1 MVVREAV
8 DRILEGKFNTEIHTL
23 NFSSPLLELT
33 VLPGEQYEG
42 SFTIYGKP
50 EVMTEGSVSST
61 ELRMKCPAEH
71 FAGTQEEIP
80 YLFDA
85 TGMSPGD
92 SMKGEFRII
101 SNQGEYLLPFEV
113 KIGNGD
119 LDSSLGSIRNLFH
132 FTNLARTNWEEAVRL
147 FFSPDFEQILNGTDK
162 QYLNTYRGLVKGE
175 RKEQYLEEFLLV
187 IKKKQK
193 TEFIIENQE
202 IRVDNPQGIT
212 ESRILIQRNGWGY
225 SELTVE
231 TEGAFLSAEKTKI
244 RDEDF
249 LGNCYRLSFYISENR
264 LHDGKNYGKLR
275 FRNPYTELEV
285 PVMVYNH
292 AVNRKQM
299 EENRLQKHKTV
310 ELMQY
315 YEAFRIKK
323 IGAASWMK
331 ETSRIV
337 DELIESQEQNPA
349 YMLMKVQLLITQE
362 RRNEAEWLLGQ
373 ADDLLA
379 GNYHPTLYC
388 YYMYLTTLLDRSEEH
403 IDDMASQVE
412 KIFVENMDDWRIAW
426 LLIYLSEDYAR
437 SPSKKWLVLEEQFS
451 KGATSPV
458 LYIEAYHLILNNP
471 AILMA
476 LSDFELQVLC
486 FAARKE
492 LLNAEVAAQIVY
504 LAQKQKQYRKTL
516 FMILCACYRVL
527 PTDEV
532 LQAVCTLLINGNI
545 TEPDAFPW
553 YEKAIQ
559 RELRITRLY
568 EYYMMSM
575 KLDDHAAIPKM
586 VLMYFSF
593 DSSLDVLHNSFLYA
607 YIYRNKA
614 LYPELYESYREQLER
629 FVVFQLL
636 KKRNNR
642 WLSYLYKNMITESM
656 ITEEVSEGLLTV
668 LFLHEISFARP
679 DISRILLTYEGLR
692 ETLEFPVSGQSAT
705 IPLYGSAYRI
715 VLEDMQ
721 GNHFCREE
729 EYELTRLM
737 IPDKLAAMIAP
748 YVSGEV
754 LFDLWLCGKGD
765 HLLPVS
771 EDNVENMKRLVHA
784 SEISAVLQ
792 KELRMKLIQFFYDK
806 DRMSELDECLN
817 ELTPEM
823 VLRDSISPIIRFMVI
838 RGMYEK
844 AYEWICLCGGDGIE
858 AKLIVRLCNR
868 LLSLEGMQENPV
880 MTALIYRAFLAG
892 KYDELLLRYLVLY
905 FNGTVKEMRDVFQ
918 TATSFGVEN
927 RELGERI
934 LIQLLHTGAY
944 VGNTCAIFKSYVE
957 KGADP
962 DVEMAFLAQSAYD
975 YFVKDKITDGFIF
988 DEISRLADKDAELP
1002 KVCRMA
1008 YTKYYAENKKL
1019 INEVVHSHL
1028 ITFLREMT
1036 AEGLVFPFYKEFADD
1051 IAFMHKYMDR
1061 TMVEYHVKDGNRAV
1075 LHYLVEREGNV
1086 DSEYCKEEMKD
1097 MYGGVCVKDF
1107 VLFFG
1112 ERLQYYIVELADGA
1126 EQLTESG
1133 TFSRSDTDMNREVSR
1148 YDLIN
1153 DIAMARTLKDYD
1165 TMEKLLYEYYDYAY
1179 LLEELFQPL

>member
-1 MVVREAV
+1 MREAV
-8 DRILEGKFNTEIHTL
+8 NRILEGKFNTEIHTL
-23 NFSSPLLELT
+23 NFSTPLLELT
-33 VLPGEQYEG
+33 LAPGELYEG
-42 SFTIYGKP
+42 SFTVYGKP
-50 EVMTEGSVSST
+50 EYMTEGNVSST
-61 ELRMKCPAEH
+61 ELRMKCPVEH
-71 FAGTQEEIP
+71 FVGTKEEIP

-92 SMKGEFRII
+92 SAKGEFRVI

-113 KIGNGD
+113 KIGSGN
-119 LDSSLGSIRNLFH
+119 LDSSLGNIRNLFH

-147 FFSPDFEQILNGTDK
+147 FFSPDFELLLNGADR
-162 QYLNTYRGLVKGE
+162 QYLNTYRGLAGGE
-175 RKEQYLEEFLLV
+175 RKEQYLEEFLLA

-193 TEFIIENQE
+193 IEFIIENQE
-202 IRVDNPQGIT
+202 IRVDNPQGTT
-212 ESRILIQRNGWGY
+212 EGRVLIQRNGWGY

-231 TEGAFLSAEKTKI
+231 TEGDFLYVEKEVI

-249 LGNCYRLSFYISENR
+249 LGNCYRLSFYISADQ

-285 PVMVYNH
+285 PVTVCNH
-292 AVNRKQM
+292 PVNRKQR
-299 EENRLQKHKTV
+299 EEHCRRKHRTV

-315 YEAFRIKK
+315 YEAFRTKR

-337 DELIESQEQNPA
+337 DELIESEEQNPA

-379 GNYHPTLYC
+379 GHYQPTLYC

-403 IDDMASQVE
+403 VDEMAAQVE

-437 SPSKKWLVLEEQFS
+437 SPSKKWIVLEEQFS

-471 AILMA
+471 AILMG

-492 LLNAEVAAQIVY
+492 LLTSEVAAQVVY
-504 LAQKQKQYRKTL
+504 LAGKQKQYQKKL
-516 FMILCACYRVL
+516 FQILCACYRVL

-532 LQAVCTLLINGNI
+532 LQAVCTLLINGNV
-545 TEPDAFPW
+545 TESYAFPW

-559 RELRITRLY
+559 KELRITRLY
-568 EYYMMSM
+568 EYYMMSLT
-575 KLDDHAAIPKM
+575 LDEHVVIPKM

-593 DSSLDVLHNSFLYA
+593 DSSLDSLHNSFLYA
-607 YIYRNKA
+607 YMYRNKA
-614 LYPELYESYREQLER
+614 LYPELYESYREQIER
-629 FVVFQLL
+629 FLVFQLL

-642 WLSYLYKNMITESM
+642 WLAYLYKNLITEGM

-668 LFLHEISFARP
+668 LFLYELRFVRK
-679 DISRILLTYEGLR
+679 DINRILLSYEDLR

-705 IPLYGSAYRI
+705 IPLYGSNYRI
-715 VLEDMQ
+715 VLEDME
-721 GNHFCREE
+721 GNHFCGEA

-737 IPDKLAAMIAP
+737 IPDKLAALIAP
-748 YVSGEV
+748 YVTGEI
-754 LFDLWLCGKGD
+754 LFDLWLCEKGGQ
-765 HLLPVS
+765 LLTVSDSNVESMKRIVHAPEVS
-771 EDNVENMKRLVHA
+771 EA
-784 SEISAVLQ
+784 LQ
-792 KELRMKLIQFFYDK
+792 KELRMKLLQFFYDK
-806 DRMSELDECLN
+806 DRMAELDECLN
-817 ELTPEM
+817 ELTPE
-823 VLRDSISPIIRFMVI
+823 LISRDSISQVIRFMVI
-838 RGMYEK
+838 RSMYEK
-844 AYEWICLCGGDGIE
+844 AYEWLCLCGGDGIE
-858 AKLIVRLCNR
+858 AKLIARLCNR
-868 LLSLEGMQENPV
+868 LLAIEGMQENPV
-880 MTALIYRAFLAG
+880 MTSLIYRSFLAG
-892 KYDELLLRYLVLY
+892 KYDEVLLQYLVRY
-905 FNGTVKEMRDVFQ
+905 FNGTVKEMRDVFH
-918 TATSFGVEN
+918 TAASFGVEN
-927 RELGERI
+927 KELGERI
-934 LIQLLHTGAY
+934 LVQLLHTGAY
-944 VGNTCAIFKSYVE
+944 VGNSAAIFRSYVE

-962 DVEMAFLAQSAYD
+962 EVELAFLAQSAYD
-975 YFVKDKITDGFIF
+975 YFVKDKVTDSFIF
-988 DEISRLADKDAELP
+988 EEISRLAAQEDQLLQI
-1002 KVCRMA
+1002 CRMA

-1019 INEVVHSHL
+1019 IDDVVQDHL

-1036 AEGLVFPFYKEFADD
+1036 TAGMVFPFYREYAED

-1061 TMVEYHVKDGNRAV
+1061 TMVEYHVKDGNKAV
-1075 LHYLVEREGNV
+1075 IHYLIEWEGNV

-1112 ERLQYYIVELADGA
+1112 ERLQYYIVELADGT

-1133 TFSRSDTDMNREVSR
+1133 TFSRSDTDMNRNVSR

-1165 TMEKLLYEYYDYAY
+1165 TMEKMLYEYYDYAY
-1179 LLEELFQPL
+1179 LLDELFSVQ